1 MRALALTLLALA
13 SCGGNLDPAAGAAT
27 SAPVTQCRR
36 LVCGCT
42 VYDERT
48 LEVRA
53 ELPRFAV
60 VACSSEPVLEASNAC
75 RAAAT
80 LPCACAACDTAPE

>member
-1 MRALALTLLALA
+1 MRALALALLALTA
-13 SCGGNLDPAAGAAT
+13 CGGSLDPAADAASAAAT
-27 SAPVTQCRR
+27 TQCRR

-53 ELPRFAV
+53 ELPKFAV
-60 VACSSEPVLEASNAC
+60 VACSSEPVLEASNEC

-80 LPCACAACDTAPE
+80 MPCACAACDAAPE